1 MEIKWYTAVILG
13 LLVAMFFALTFGA
26 KRAKWNARRLANA
39 AMCIAIAFVLSLI
52 KIWEMP
58 QGGTITPASMLP
70 LVLFCLA
77 AGPWQ
82 GIAMGCAYGMLQLLD
97 NPYVIHPV
105 QLLVDYP
112 LAFGAVALAC
122 VAAKIP
128 VRDSVKL
135 PIAVLL
141 GFVGRYIMAVISGTV
156 FFAEHAGD
164 QNALIYSLGYNI
176 AYLGP
181 DCIVCMLV
189 ACVPGM
195 SRLWKSMK

>member
-1 MEIKWYTAVILG
+1 MRQK
-13 LLVAMFFALTFGA
+13 F
-26 KRAKWNARRLANA
+26 
-39 AMCIAIAFVLSLI
+39 
-52 KIWEMP
+52 
-58 QGGTITPASMLP
+58 TI
-70 LVLFCLA
+70 
-77 AGPWQ
+77 
-82 GIAMGCAYGMLQLLD
+82 
-97 NPYVIHPV
+97 PV
-105 QLLVDYP
+105 
-112 LAFGAVALAC
+112 AC

-156 FFAEHAGD
+156 FFAEYAGD